1 MISPFCPKCRAVIL
15 PGRSECLDCKEPV
28 RDRSGVTDS
37 LRRVEAP
44 TTRGDLFCPSCHGLI
59 LPGDSR
65 CPKCGMLVA
74 ISAREGIETSRA
86 ADRMKASFVSHSIDT
101 NATKSRTSLR
111 IPEEGTSTTVWAE
124 YLQPAPE
131 EMDANFFQIKTCDY
145 ITSNERHRSITENEL
160 LFEYDLTDFTFNA
173 AAFPKKNGKYKI
185 KYFVGKAIADRVVA
199 AAVSSADFSIF
210 GEDRLPLEE
219 SLTQAFLSIRRMNDA
234 PEVTLADALEI
245 VEGHLLPLSDE
256 IRLGAAR
263 EISNKICRYV
273 IAHEIAHILLGH
285 VDLPLAQRRDPD
297 IRKNN
302 ERQSDTFASNTVNS
316 SLDRE
321 FAFLGGLI
329 TFLHFISLEPREAKK
344 EGSSHPSPFERF
356 ELLLKNKNSLDSF
369 CARFRTSEKSL
380 RNIAERLTHA

>member
-15 PGRSECLDCKEPV
+15 PGRSECPDCKEPV
-28 RDRSGVTDS
+28 RDRPGVTDS

-44 TTRGDLFCPSCHGLI
+44 STRGDLFCPSCHGLI
-59 LPGDSR
+59 STRDTR
-65 CPKCGMLVA
+65 CTKCGMLVA
-74 ISAREGIETSRA
+74 ISAGERIETSRA
-86 ADRMKASFVSHSIDT
+86 TERIKAPFAFHSIGA
-101 NATKSRTSLR
+101 NATKSCTSLR
-111 IPEEGTSTTVWAE
+111 MPGGGTSTTVWAE
-124 YLQPAPE
+124 YLQPAAE

-145 ITSNERHRSITENEL
+145 ITSNERHRTITENEI
-160 LFEYDLTDFTFNA
+160 LFEYDLTNFSFNA

-185 KYFVGKAIADRVVA
+185 KYFAGKAIADRVVA
-199 AAVSSADFSIF
+199 AAVSCADFSIF
-210 GEDRLPLEE
+210 GEERLPIEE

-234 PEVTLADALEI
+234 PKVTLAGALEI
-245 VEGHLLPLSDE
+245 VEGQLLPLSDE

-273 IAHEIAHILLGH
+273 IAHEFAHILLGH

-369 CARFRTSEKSL
+369 CARFRTSENSL